1 MLEGKNTENRY
12 LFSYWTRRFPEK
24 YINMSIQNDEFKLVG
39 NNNYDSDI
47 KKFELYDL
55 INDPNEKNN
64 IVKENIPIAA

>member
-1 MLEGKNTENRY
+1 
-12 LFSYWTRRFPEK
+12 
-24 YINMSIQNDEFKLVG
+24 MSIQNDEFKLVG

-64 IVKENIPIAA
+64 IIKENIQIATRI